1 MSAIIQEMAWWRAMG
16 LPIWTRSFEYLMDSS
31 SAACTNASSCNSR
44 AAGSQRARDQLL
56 NGCGASRTACSR
68 ALAAAGCAAGARVV
82 LEKPFGRSLESART
96 LSRALHAAFAEESV
110 FRIDHYLGKETVQ
123 NILYFRFGNTFLEP
137 IWNRNYVERV
147 EVTMAED
154 FGVAGRGKFYEE
166 AGAIRDVV
174 QNHLLQIVTLLA
186 MEPPVGPDMEAFRD
200 EKVRVLKSIRP
211 PEATRVVRG
220 QYRGYRAEPGV
231 APDSQVETFAA
242 LRLELDSW
250 RWQGVPFYVRA
261 GKRMPVTAT
270 EVIVTLKRPP
280 QRWFSGR
287 EFDAGA
293 PNHFRFRVGP
303 NVEIALFPVSAAG
316 FRSMAKMRVVAPKL
330 QRLKEQ
336 YADDRERLHRA
347 MMELYKTEKI
357 NPLGGCFPIL
367 VQIPVFLALYWTL
380 LGAIELRHA
389 PFILWIKDLS
399 AQDPYYVLPILMT
412 VSMVIQTR
420 MNPTPP
426 DPVQAKVMTFMP
438 FVFSVFFF
446 FFPAGLV
453 LYWLVNNILSIL
465 QQWQIQ
471 RMFNRDKPAH
481 AKR

>member
-1 MSAIIQEMAWWRAMG
+1 MQRADALVLFGITGDLAYRKIFPALHAMVSAGRLDVPVIGVAREGWSLERLVERARQSIAAHAG
-16 LPIWTRSFEYLMDSS
+16 AIDD
-31 SAACTNASSCNSR
+31 AACERLAKLMRYVPGDYSESDTFGRLRR
-44 AAGSQRARDQLL
+44 ALGDAVRPVHYLAIAPSLFPEVV
-56 NGCGASRTACSR
+56 NG
-68 ALAAAGCAAGARVV
+68 LAAAGCAAGARVV

-186 MEPPVGPDMEAFRD
+186 MEPPVGPDTEAFRD

-303 NVEIALFPVSAAG
+303 NVEIALGATVLAPGGRGASANVELYAC
-316 FRSMAKMRVVAPKL
+316 RDPKL
-330 QRLKEQ
+330 QAEPYDLLLS
-336 YADDRERLHRA
+336 AA
-347 MMELYKTEKI
+347 MNGDPMLFARQDEVEAAWRI
-357 NPLGGCFPIL
+357 VDP
-367 VQIPVFLALYWTL
+367 L
-380 LGAIELRHA
+380 LGAPLQPVEYA
-389 PFILWIKDLS
+389 PGTWGPAAADALVEPRAGWH
-399 AQDPYYVLPILMT
+399 DP
-412 VSMVIQTR
+412 
-420 MNPTPP
+420 
-426 DPVQAKVMTFMP
+426 A
-438 FVFSVFFF
+438 
-446 FFPAGLV
+446 A
-453 LYWLVNNILSIL
+453 W
-465 QQWQIQ
+465 
-471 RMFNRDKPAH
+471 A
-481 AKR
+481 